1 MMRLLTLIKKETLHL
16 IRDKALIF
24 ILLWA
29 FTGAVYTAGGGFSM
43 EVKDFPTVIYDMSKT
58 KKSRELISRF
68 QKPYFKII
76 SHIESD
82 KELLYWL
89 DSGKASMA
97 VVIPPDFRRKID
109 RGGAKIQVIIDG
121 TMSMSATVAVAYVSE
136 ITYDYAVE
144 LLERK
149 RGISDKF
156 LSALPVI
163 EERTRIEFNP
173 NTLSS
178 WFMSMLEYF
187 NMITMV
193 SLLVTAAA
201 MVREKEHGT
210 IEQLLVTPVRTWEI
224 FIAKIMP
231 TIFAIAVLSPLTIYG
246 ILKGIFDVPLR
257 GSMLLFYPVM
267 LFYAFT
273 ISSLGLAI
281 STVARNLAQS
291 MMLMLVILIPM
302 LFLSGAWTPP
312 ESMHPIMQ
320 YVSLISPMRYFIDFG
335 YSVLFKGNG
344 IKYVW
349 HDIVGV
355 MLLGAILF
363 SFSVWRFRKT
373 FAK

>member
-1 MMRLLTLIKKETLHL
+1 MMRIITLIRKETLHL
-16 IRDKALIF
+16 IRDKALMF

-29 FTGAVYTAGGGFSM
+29 FTGAVYTSGSGFTM
-43 EVKDFPTVIYDMSKT
+43 EVKNFPVIVFDMSKT
-58 KKSRELISRF
+58 KESRELISKF

-76 SHIESD
+76 SFVESD
-82 KELLYWL
+82 RDLIQWL

-97 VVIPPDFRRKID
+97 IVIPPEFKRKID
-109 RGGAKIQVIIDG
+109 QKGAKLQIIIDG
-121 TMSMSATVAVAYVSE
+121 TMSMSATVAVSYVAE
-136 ITYDYAVE
+136 ITYDYSVE
-144 LLERK
+144 ILERK
-149 RGISDKF
+149 LGITRQFMSN
-156 LSALPVI
+156 LPTI
-163 EERTRIEFNP
+163 HERTRVQFNP
-173 NTLSS
+173 NTLTS

-224 FIAKIMP
+224 FVAKIVP
-231 TIFAIAVLSPLTIYG
+231 TVIAIAILSPLSIFG
-246 ILKGIFDVPLR
+246 IMRGVFDVPLR
-257 GSMLLFYPVM
+257 GSLLLFYPVM

-273 ISSLGLAI
+273 ISCLGLAI

-312 ESMHPIMQ
+312 ESMHPIMR
-320 YVSLISPMRYFIDFG
+320 YLSLLSPMRYFIDFG

-344 IKYVW
+344 LKYVW
-349 HDIVGV
+349 HDIVGIIT
-355 MLLGAILF
+355 LGAILF
-363 SFSVWRFRKT
+363 TFSVYRFRKT

>member
-1 MMRLLTLIKKETLHL
+1 MRLITLIKKESLHL
-16 IRDKALIF
+16 LRDKALIF

-29 FTGAVYTAGGGFSM
+29 FTGAVYTSGSGFTM

-58 KKSRELISRF
+58 QESRELISRF

-76 SHIESD
+76 SYIKSD
-82 KELLYWL
+82 RELLQWL
-89 DSGKASMA
+89 DSGRASIA
-97 VVIPPDFRRKID
+97 IVVPPDFKRKVVKNN
-109 RGGAKIQVIIDG
+109 AKIQVIIDG
-121 TMSMSATVAVAYVSE
+121 TLSMSATVASAYVSA
-136 ITYDYAVE
+136 ITYDYAIE
-144 LLERK
+144 LFQRKTRVSER
-149 RGISDKF
+149 F
-156 LSALPVI
+156 LNTIPI
-163 EERTRIEFNP
+163 IDERTRIQFNP

-193 SLLVTAAA
+193 SLLLTAAA
-201 MVREKEHGT
+201 MVREKEQGT

-224 FIAKIMP
+224 FIAKIIP
-231 TIFAIAVLSPLTIYG
+231 TIFAIALLSPISIFG
-246 ILKGIFDVPLR
+246 ILKGVFNVPLR
-257 GSMLLFYPVM
+257 GSLLLFYTVM

-281 STVARNLAQS
+281 STVAKNLAQS

-312 ESMHPIMQ
+312 ESMQPFMQ
-320 YVSLISPMRYFIDFG
+320 YLSLISPMRYFIDFG

-349 HDIVGV
+349 LDMIGII
-355 MLLGAILF
+355 LLGAVLF
-363 SFSVWRFRKT
+363 IFSLYRFRKS
-373 FAK
+373 FSK

>member
-1 MMRLLTLIKKETLHL
+1 MRIITLIKKEILHL

-29 FTGAVYTAGGGFSM
+29 FTGAVYTSGSGFTM
-43 EVKDFPTVIYDMSKT
+43 EVRNFPTIIYDMSKT
-58 KKSRELISRF
+58 RESRELASRF

-76 SHIESD
+76 SYIESEQ
-82 KELLYWL
+82 ELLQWL

-97 VVIPPDFRRKID
+97 VIIPPDFKRKMD
-109 RGGAKIQVIIDG
+109 KSSAKIQVIIDG

-136 ITYDYAVE
+136 ITYDYAIE
-144 LLERK
+144 ILERK
-149 RGISDKF
+149 MGTLNSFFK
-156 LSALPVI
+156 SLPVI
-163 EERTRIEFNP
+163 EERTRVEFNP

-201 MVREKEHGT
+201 MVREKEQGT

-224 FIAKIMP
+224 FIAKIIP
-231 TIFAIAVLSPLTIYG
+231 TIFAISLLSPISIYA
-246 ILKGIFDVPLR
+246 ILKGVFDVPLR
-257 GSMLLFYPVM
+257 GSILLFYPVM
-267 LFYAFT
+267 LFYTFT

-281 STVARNLAQS
+281 STVARNLAQA

-312 ESMHPIMQ
+312 ESMQPLMR
-320 YVSLISPMRYFIDFG
+320 YLSLVSPMRYFIDFG

-349 HDIVGV
+349 QDILGIV
-355 MLLGAILF
+355 LLGAILF
-363 SFSVWRFRKT
+363 SFSVYRFRKT

>member
-1 MMRLLTLIKKETLHL
+1 MRLFTLIKKETLHL

-29 FTGAVYTAGGGFSM
+29 FTGAVYTSGSGFTM
-43 EVKDFPTVIYDMSKT
+43 EVRDFPIIIYDMSKT
-58 KKSRELISRF
+58 MESRELISRF

-76 SHIESD
+76 SYIESD
-82 KELLYWL
+82 KELLQWL

-97 VVIPPDFRRKID
+97 VVIPPDVKRKID

-136 ITYDYAVE
+136 ITYDYSVE
-144 LLERK
+144 ILERK
-149 RGISDKF
+149 ITEKF
-156 LSALPVI
+156 IKKLPVI
-163 EERTRIEFNP
+163 EERMRVQFNP
-173 NTLSS
+173 NTLTS

-224 FIAKIMP
+224 FIAKIIP
-231 TIFAIAVLSPLTIYG
+231 TVFAIALLSPISIYG
-246 ILKGIFDVPLR
+246 ILKGVFNVPLR
-257 GSMLLFYPVM
+257 GNILLFYPVM

-273 ISSLGLAI
+273 ISSLGLVI

-312 ESMHPIMQ
+312 ESMQPLMR
-320 YVSLISPMRYFIDFG
+320 YLSLISPMRYFIDFG

-349 HDIVGV
+349 HDILGIVFLGV
-355 MLLGAILF
+355 ILF
-363 SFSVWRFRKT
+363 GFSVYRFRKT

>member
-1 MMRLLTLIKKETLHL
+1 MRLFTLIKKETLHL

-29 FTGAVYTAGGGFSM
+29 FTGAVYTAGAGFTM
-43 EVKDFPTVIYDMSKT
+43 EVKNFPTVIYDMSKT
-58 KKSRELISRF
+58 SESRELISRF

-76 SHIESD
+76 SYIESD
-82 KELLYWL
+82 RELLQWL

-97 VVIPPDFRRKID
+97 VVIPPDFKRKIN
-109 RGGAKIQVIIDG
+109 REGAKIQVIIDG
-121 TMSMSATVAVAYVSE
+121 TMSISATVAVAYVSE
-136 ITYDYAVE
+136 ITHDYAIE
-144 LLERK
+144 IIERK
-149 RGISDKF
+149 KRVSDRF
-156 LSALPVI
+156 LTNLPLI
-163 EERTRIEFNP
+163 EERTRVEFNP

-224 FIAKIMP
+224 FIAKIIP
-231 TIFAIAVLSPLTIYG
+231 TVIAIAILSPLTILG
-246 ILKGIFDVPLR
+246 ILKGVFNVPLR

-273 ISSLGLAI
+273 ISALGLAI
-281 STVARNLAQS
+281 STIARNLAQS

-320 YVSLISPMRYFIDFG
+320 YLSLLSPMRYFIDFG
-335 YSVLFKGNG
+335 YNVLFKGNG
-344 IKYVW
+344 LKYVW
-349 HDIVGV
+349 HDIIGIVI
-355 MLLGAILF
+355 LGAFLF
-363 SFSVWRFRKT
+363 GFSVWRFRKS

>member
-1 MMRLLTLIKKETLHL
+1 MRLFTLIKKETLHL

-29 FTGAVYTAGGGFSM
+29 FTGAVYTSGSGFTM
-43 EVKDFPTVIYDMSKT
+43 EVRDFPIIIYDMSKT
-58 KKSRELISRF
+58 KESRELISRF

-76 SHIESD
+76 SYIESD
-82 KELLYWL
+82 RELLKWL

-97 VVIPPDFRRKID
+97 VVIPSDLKRKID
-109 RGGAKIQVIIDG
+109 REGAKIQVIIDG

-136 ITYDYAVE
+136 ISYDFSIE
-144 LLERK
+144 ILERK
-149 RGISDKF
+149 MGVTGRFMKT
-156 LSALPVI
+156 LPLI
-163 EERTRIEFNP
+163 DERTRIQFNP
-173 NTLSS
+173 NTLTS

-210 IEQLLVTPVRTWEI
+210 IEQLLVTPVRIWEI
-224 FIAKIMP
+224 FIAKIIP
-231 TIFAIAVLSPLTIYG
+231 TVFAIALLSPISIYG
-246 ILKGIFDVPLR
+246 ILKGVFNVPLR
-257 GSMLLFYPVM
+257 GSILLFYPVM

-273 ISSLGLAI
+273 ISSLGLVI

-320 YVSLISPMRYFIDFG
+320 YLSLVSPMRYFIDFG

-349 HDIVGV
+349 QDIVGIIF
-355 MLLGAILF
+355 LGAVLF
-363 SFSVWRFRKT
+363 SFSVYRFRKT

>member
-1 MMRLLTLIKKETLHL
+1 MRIFTLIKKETLHL
-16 IRDKALIF
+16 LRDKALIF

-29 FTGAVYTAGGGFSM
+29 FTGAVYTSGSGFTM
-43 EVKDFPTVIYDMSKT
+43 EVRDFPIIIYDMSKT
-58 KKSRELISRF
+58 KESRELISKF

-76 SHIESD
+76 SYIEND
-82 KELLYWL
+82 RELLYWL

-97 VVIPPDFRRKID
+97 VVVPPDFKRKIN
-109 RGGAKIQVIIDG
+109 REGAKIQVIIDG

-136 ITYDYAVE
+136 ITYDYSIE
-144 LLERK
+144 ILERK
-149 RGISDKF
+149 IGVKGRF
-156 LSALPVI
+156 LNTLPVI
-163 EERTRIEFNP
+163 EERTRIQFNP
-173 NTLSS
+173 NTLTS

-224 FIAKIMP
+224 FIAKIIP
-231 TIFAIAVLSPLTIYG
+231 TILAIALLSPMSIYG
-246 ILKGIFDVPLR
+246 ILKGVFNVPLR

-312 ESMHPIMQ
+312 ESMHPLMQ
-320 YVSLISPMRYFIDFG
+320 YLSLVSPMRYFIDFG

-349 HDIVGV
+349 HDIVGIV
-355 MLLGAILF
+355 LLGAILF
-363 SFSVWRFRKT
+363 SFSVYRFRKT

>member
-1 MMRLLTLIKKETLHL
+1 MRLFTLIKKETLHL

-29 FTGAVYTAGGGFSM
+29 FTGAVYTAGGGFTM
-43 EVKDFPTVIYDMSKT
+43 EVRNFPTVIYDVNKT
-58 KKSRELISRF
+58 YESRELISRF

-76 SHIESD
+76 AYIESD
-82 KELLYWL
+82 RELLQWL

-97 VVIPPDFRRKID
+97 VVIPPDFKRKIN
-109 RGGAKIQVIIDG
+109 REGAKIQVIIDG

-136 ITYDYAVE
+136 ITYDYAIE
-144 LLERK
+144 IIERK
-149 RGISDKF
+149 KGVSDRF
-156 LSALPVI
+156 LTNLPLI
-163 EERTRIEFNP
+163 EERTRVEFNP

-201 MVREKEHGT
+201 MVREKEQGT

-224 FIAKIMP
+224 FIAKIIP
-231 TIFAIAVLSPLTIYG
+231 TVIAIAILSPLTILG
-246 ILKGIFDVPLR
+246 ILKGVFNVPLR

-273 ISSLGLAI
+273 ISALGLAI
-281 STVARNLAQS
+281 STVARNLAQT

-320 YVSLISPMRYFIDFG
+320 YLSLISPMRYFIDFG

-344 IKYVW
+344 VKYVW
-349 HDIVGV
+349 HDIVGII
-355 MLLGAILF
+355 LLGAVLF
-363 SFSVWRFRKT
+363 GFSVWRFRKS

>member
-1 MMRLLTLIKKETLHL
+1 MRLFTLIKKETLHL

-29 FTGAVYTAGGGFSM
+29 FTGAVYTAGGGFTM
-43 EVKDFPTVIYDMSKT
+43 EVRDFPTVIYDMSKT
-58 KKSRELISRF
+58 SDSRELISRF

-76 SHIESD
+76 AYIESD
-82 KELLYWL
+82 RELLQWL

-97 VVIPPDFRRKID
+97 VVIPPDFKRKIN
-109 RGGAKIQVIIDG
+109 REGAKIQVIIDG

-136 ITYDYAVE
+136 ITYDYAIE
-144 LLERK
+144 IIERK
-149 RGISDKF
+149 KGVSDRF
-156 LSALPVI
+156 LTNLPLI
-163 EERTRIEFNP
+163 QERTRVEFNP

-178 WFMSMLEYF
+178 WFMSLLEYF

-201 MVREKEHGT
+201 MVREKEQGT

-224 FIAKIMP
+224 FIAKIIP
-231 TIFAIAVLSPLTIYG
+231 TVIAIAILSPLTILG
-246 ILKGIFDVPLR
+246 ILKGVFNVPLR

-273 ISSLGLAI
+273 ISALGLAI

-320 YVSLISPMRYFIDFG
+320 YLSLISPMRYFIDFG

-344 IKYVW
+344 VKYVW
-349 HDIVGV
+349 HDIIGIVI
-355 MLLGAILF
+355 LGAFLF
-363 SFSVWRFRKT
+363 GFSVWRFRKS

>member
-1 MMRLLTLIKKETLHL
+1 MRLFTLIKKETLHL

-29 FTGAVYTAGGGFSM
+29 FTGAVYTSGSGFTM
-43 EVKDFPTVIYDMSKT
+43 EVRDFPIIIYDMSKT
-58 KKSRELISRF
+58 MESRELISRF

-76 SHIESD
+76 SYIESD
-82 KELLYWL
+82 KELLQWL
-89 DSGKASMA
+89 DSGKASMS
-97 VVIPPDFRRKID
+97 VVIPSDFKRKID
-109 RGGAKIQVIIDG
+109 RKGAKIQVIIDG

-136 ITYDYAVE
+136 IAYDFSIE
-144 LLERK
+144 ILEK
-149 RGISDKF
+149 KMGVTGSFMKT
-156 LSALPVI
+156 LPLI
-163 EERTRIEFNP
+163 DERTRIQFNP
-173 NTLSS
+173 NTLTS

-210 IEQLLVTPVRTWEI
+210 IEQLLVTPVRIWEI
-224 FIAKIMP
+224 FIAKIIP
-231 TIFAIAVLSPLTIYG
+231 TVFAIALLSPISIYG
-246 ILKGIFDVPLR
+246 ILKGVFNVPLR
-257 GSMLLFYPVM
+257 GNILLFYPVM

-273 ISSLGLAI
+273 ISSLGLVI

-312 ESMHPIMQ
+312 ESMQPIMQ
-320 YVSLISPMRYFIDFG
+320 YLSLISPMRYFIDFG

-349 HDIVGV
+349 HDIVGII
-355 MLLGAILF
+355 LLGAVLF
-363 SFSVWRFRKT
+363 SFSVFRFRKT

>member
-1 MMRLLTLIKKETLHL
+1 MRIFTLIKKETLHL
-16 IRDKALIF
+16 IRDKALLF
-24 ILLWA
+24 ILFWA
-29 FTGAVYTAGGGFSM
+29 FTGAVYTSGIGFTM
-43 EVKDFPTVIYDMSKT
+43 EVRNFPMVVYDMSKSND
-58 KKSRELISRF
+58 SRELISRF

-76 SHIESD
+76 SNIESD
-82 KELLYWL
+82 KELLHWL

-97 VVIPPDFRRKID
+97 LIIPPDFKRKLT
-109 RGGAKIQVIIDG
+109 REGAKIQVIIDG

-136 ITYDYAVE
+136 ITYDYSLE
-144 LLERK
+144 ILERK
-149 RGISDKF
+149 MGVTGKF
-156 LSALPVI
+156 LNKLPVI
-163 EERTRIEFNP
+163 EERTRVQFNP
-173 NTLSS
+173 NTLTS
-178 WFMSMLEYF
+178 WFMSLLEYF

-201 MVREKEHGT
+201 MVREKEQGT

-224 FIAKIMP
+224 FIAKIIP
-231 TIFAIAVLSPLTIYG
+231 TIFAIALLSPISIYG
-246 ILKGIFDVPLR
+246 ILKGVFDVPLR
-257 GSMLLFYPVM
+257 GSILLFYPVM

-281 STVARNLAQS
+281 STVAKNLAQT

-312 ESMHPIMQ
+312 ESMHPIMH
-320 YVSLISPMRYFIDFG
+320 YLSLISPMRYFIDFG

-349 HDIVGV
+349 HDILGIIF
-355 MLLGAILF
+355 LGALLF
-363 SFSVWRFRKT
+363 GFSVWRFRKS

>member
-1 MMRLLTLIKKETLHL
+1 MRLYTLIKKESLHL
-16 IRDKALIF
+16 IRDKALVF

-29 FTGAVYTAGGGFSM
+29 FTGAVYTSGSGFTM
-43 EVKDFPTVIYDMSKT
+43 EVKNFPTIIYDMSKT
-58 KKSRELISRF
+58 KESRELISRF

-76 SHIESD
+76 SYIDSER
-82 KELLYWL
+82 ELLRWL

-97 VVIPPDFRRKID
+97 IVIPPDFKRKMD
-109 RGGAKIQVIIDG
+109 KDSAKIQVIIDG
-121 TMSMSATVAVAYVSE
+121 TMSMSATVAVAYVTE
-136 ITYDYAVE
+136 ITYDYA
-144 LLERK
+144 LEILQRK
-149 RGISDKF
+149 MGVTERY
-156 LSALPVI
+156 LNALPVI
-163 EERTRIEFNP
+163 NEKTRVEFNP

-224 FIAKIMP
+224 FIAKIIP
-231 TIFAIAVLSPLTIYG
+231 TVFAIAILSPISIYG
-246 ILKGIFDVPLR
+246 ILKGVFNVPLR

-312 ESMHPIMQ
+312 ESMQPLMQ
-320 YVSLISPMRYFIDFG
+320 YLSLISPMRYFIDFG

-344 IKYVW
+344 INYVW
-349 HDIVGV
+349 HDIVGII
-355 MLLGAILF
+355 LIGATLF

>member
-1 MMRLLTLIKKETLHL
+1 MRLMTLIKKESLHL
-16 IRDKALIF
+16 IRDRALIF

-29 FTGAVYTAGGGFSM
+29 FTGAIYTAGSGFTM
-43 EVKDFPTVIYDMSKT
+43 EVKNFPVVIYDMSKT
-58 KKSRELISRF
+58 KESREIISRF

-76 SHIESD
+76 SYVESD
-82 KELLYWL
+82 KELIQWL
-89 DSGKASMA
+89 DSGRASMA
-97 VVIPPDFRRKID
+97 VIIPPDFKRTMDKNN
-109 RGGAKIQVIIDG
+109 AKIQVIIDG
-121 TMSMSATVAVAYVSE
+121 TMSMSATVAVAYVSK
-136 ITYDYAVE
+136 ITYDYA
-144 LLERK
+144 LEILQRK
-149 RGISDKF
+149 MGVTEKF
-156 LSALPVI
+156 LSYLPLI
-163 EERTRIEFNP
+163 EERTRVEFNP

-224 FIAKIMP
+224 FIAKIIP
-231 TIFAIAVLSPLTIYG
+231 TILAIAILSPVTIFG
-246 ILKGIFDVPLR
+246 ILREVFELPLR
-257 GSMLLFYPVM
+257 GSLILFYPVM

-312 ESMHPIMQ
+312 ESMQPLMQ
-320 YVSLISPMRYFIDFG
+320 YLSIISPMRYFIDFG

-349 HDIVGV
+349 HDIVGII
-355 MLLGAILF
+355 LIGAVLF
-363 SFSVWRFRKT
+363 GFSIWRFRKT
-373 FAK
+373 FVK

>member
-1 MMRLLTLIKKETLHL
+1 MRLFTLIKKETLHL
-16 IRDKALIF
+16 IRDKALLF
-24 ILLWA
+24 ILFWA
-29 FTGAVYTAGGGFSM
+29 FTGAVYTSGSGFTM
-43 EVKDFPTVIYDMSKT
+43 EVRNFPMVVYDMSKS
-58 KKSRELISRF
+58 KDSRELISRF

-76 SHIESD
+76 AYIESD
-82 KELLYWL
+82 RELLQWL

-97 VVIPPDFRRKID
+97 VVIPPDFKRKIN
-109 RGGAKIQVIIDG
+109 REGAKIQVIIDG

-136 ITYDYAVE
+136 ITYDYAIE
-144 LLERK
+144 IIERK
-149 RGISDKF
+149 KGVSDRF
-156 LSALPVI
+156 LINLPLI
-163 EERTRIEFNP
+163 QERTRVEFNP

-201 MVREKEHGT
+201 MVREKEQGT

-224 FIAKIMP
+224 FIAKIIP
-231 TIFAIAVLSPLTIYG
+231 TVIAIAILSPLTILG
-246 ILKGIFDVPLR
+246 ILKGVFNVPLR

-273 ISSLGLAI
+273 ISALGLAI

-320 YVSLISPMRYFIDFG
+320 YLSLISPMRYFIDFG

-344 IKYVW
+344 VKYVW
-349 HDIVGV
+349 HDIVGII
-355 MLLGAILF
+355 LLGVLLF
-363 SFSVWRFRKT
+363 GFSVWRFRKS

>member
-1 MMRLLTLIKKETLHL
+1 MRLFTLIKKETLHL
-16 IRDKALIF
+16 IRDKALLF

-29 FTGAVYTAGGGFSM
+29 FTGAVYTSGSGFSM
-43 EVKDFPTVIYDMSKT
+43 EVRNFPMVIYDMSKST
-58 KKSRELISRF
+58 ESRELISRF

-76 SHIESD
+76 AYIETD
-82 KELLYWL
+82 KELINYL

-97 VVIPPDFRRKID
+97 LVIPPDFKRKID
-109 RGGAKIQVIIDG
+109 KEVAKVQVIIDG
-121 TMSMSATVAVAYVSE
+121 TMSMSATVAAAYVSE
-136 ITYDYAVE
+136 ITYDYSIE
-144 LLERK
+144 ILER
-149 RGISDKF
+149 RIGITGRF
-156 LSALPVI
+156 FNQLQVI
-163 EERTRIEFNP
+163 EVRARVEFNP
-173 NTLSS
+173 NTLTS

-201 MVREKEHGT
+201 MVREREQGT

-224 FIAKIMP
+224 FVAKIIP
-231 TIFAIAVLSPLTIYG
+231 TILAIAILSPLTIYV
-246 ILKGIFDVPLR
+246 ILKGVFNVPLR
-257 GSMLLFYPVM
+257 GSLLLFYPVM

-281 STVARNLAQS
+281 STVARNLAQT

-312 ESMHPIMQ
+312 ESMHPLMQ
-320 YVSLISPMRYFIDFG
+320 YLSLLSPMRYFIDFG

-349 HDIVGV
+349 QDI
-355 MLLGAILF
+355 LGIVLIGAVLF
-363 SFSVWRFRKT
+363 GFSVYRFRKS
-373 FAK
+373 FGK